1 MLITIIHAVYTI
13 LFLLG
18 FICIYYYCKSLSM
31 HTEWS
36 KHLRNVAKYK
46 SFYAI
51 YLNAY
56 ENAIS
61 NPTGEAWYS
70 LTVLLDYACIP
81 YTTDYKMSI
90 EDRILHLPKL
100 MGYDDYISTNATL
113 RERYAA
119 MKLKHIQLI
128 TFGVVLSISGYLFLS
143 WSIFKCIW

>member
-36 KHLRNVAKYK
+36 KHLHNVARYK

-61 NPTGEAWYS
+61 NPTGEAWYT

-81 YTTDYKMSI
+81 YTTDYKMPI

-100 MGYDDYISTNATL
+100 IGYDDYISTNITL
-113 RERYAA
+113 RKRCNA
-119 MKLKHIQLI
+119 MKRKHMRII
-128 TFGVVLSISGYLFLS
+128 TCGVVLSISGYLFLS

>member
-1 MLITIIHAVYTI
+1 MLITIIHAVYII

-36 KHLRNVAKYK
+36 EHLRNVAKYK

-61 NPTGEAWYS
+61 NPTGEAWYT
-70 LTVLLDYACIP
+70 LTVLLDYAHIQ

-100 MGYDDYISTNATL
+100 MGYDDYISINTAL
-113 RERYAA
+113 REKYAA
-119 MKLKHIQLI
+119 MKIKHIQLI
-128 TFGVVLSISGYLFLS
+128 TFSVVLSLSGYLFLS
-143 WSIFKCIW
+143 WLIFKCIW